1 MLSTSNNRIDRPD
14 DIIYLQTAR
23 PFNTPEP
30 QEEDSWDLA
39 VDIDIDNGNSKL
51 VSDSDS
57 DSASISTTSIS
68 TTTTHTQAG
77 NTAPHTASAAAS
89 AASHMFAPVP
99 VNAPTVQPRNKLPTN
114 EVILFFSG
122 TAIGS
127 LCSAVTLTLGA
138 MEKLPSNSG
147 EPFSQNELTVFK
159 VLASFSFVMAL
170 IASGCAIKG
179 IVNRLQN

>member
-39 VDIDIDNGNSKL
+39 VDIDNGNSKS

-68 TTTTHTQAG
+68 TTSTHTQAG
-77 NTAPHTASAAAS
+77 NTAPHTASAATS
-89 AASHMFAPVP
+89 AANHMVATVP
-99 VNAPTVQPRNKLPTN
+99 VNAPTVQPRNKLSTN
-114 EVILFFSG
+114 EGILFFSG

-127 LCSAVTLTLGA
+127 LCSAITLTLGA

-147 EPFSQNELTVFK
+147 EPFSKNELTAFK